1 MMSKSLDINL
11 LWGMAVFFQKSYIRQ
26 PIDIINVKH
35 LFFNFKIDLRPE
47 KYGLHDVDIVKLCK

>member
-1 MMSKSLDINL
+1 MV
-11 LWGMAVFFQKSYIRQ
+11 VFFQKSYIRQ
-26 PIDIINVKH
+26 PIDIKNVKH